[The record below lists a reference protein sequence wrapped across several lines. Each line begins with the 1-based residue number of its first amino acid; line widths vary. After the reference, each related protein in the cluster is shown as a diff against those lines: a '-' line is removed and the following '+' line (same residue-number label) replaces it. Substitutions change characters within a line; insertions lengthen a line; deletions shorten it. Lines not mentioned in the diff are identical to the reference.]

1 MINIGM
7 TPPNLVIM
15 KMKVSWFQLK
25 HQMMMMMKKKP
36 FVLEFSYDTEV
47 DDMIYNDWS
56 IYCIKSA
63 SSGGL
68 VVG

>member
-1 MINIGM
+1 
-7 TPPNLVIM
+7 
-15 KMKVSWFQLK
+15 
-25 HQMMMMMKKKP
+25 MMMMMMMMRP
-36 FVLEFSYDTEV
+36 FVLEFGYDTGV

-68 VVG
+68 VIG